1 MKVFELAEWLKHCNQ
16 DAEVEISMDVS
27 TGDNDHGNR
36 VFGSVN
42 EVLVCDKY
50 TATLICEE
58 TSRNF

>member
-1 MKVFELAEWLKHCNQ
+1 MLELAEWLRQCNQ

-27 TGDNDHGNR
+27 TGENDDGNR
-36 VFGSVN
+36 VFGSVS